1 MRRSL
6 TKEINTSGRKG
17 EAFPHCAAAKP
28 RWLIEWHTV
37 ADAAVPRETSFFT
50 PNQISDKSLARASL
64 WLPNLHVLRF
74 GKSHSISRERKRKVM
89 ATMDRGLE
97 NTAQPDAF
105 GTGRQPRGL
114 ATLFFTELWE
124 RFSYYGMRAILV
136 LYMVAPVSQG
146 GLGFD
151 TKHAASIYGT
161 YTMSVYLTALPG
173 GMLADR
179 ILGAKLAVLLGG
191 IVIACGHFSMVFH
204 SLTFFYLGMV
214 LIAVGTGLLK
224 PNISAMVGSLYTKD
238 DPRRDSGFS
247 IFYMGINIGAVLAP
261 LVCGY
266 LAQGE
271 SFKGFVARM
280 GFDVSTSWH
289 WGFGAAGVGM
299 CLGLIIY
306 GLNRKRLPDVDRS
319 VLDIAND
326 LEPATDQSS
335 ATATDVSPG
344 PRQRRANP
352 LIAVV
357 LSLILP
363 GAGHL
368 YRGQTGAG
376 LSWLFAFVLAG
387 IWYLAGGGIIL
398 GIVIIGIV
406 IACAISA
413 ARRPKASAQLT
424 PEEWKRVGA
433 IFVFFLFTILFWAA
447 YEQKGASLNLFAKDL
462 VRTEVFGMK
471 FPSSWLQSCTPAFVI
486 MLAPIFSYLWLRLG
500 KRQPSSPVK
509 FTLGLLFIGLAY
521 CLLVPA
527 AWMTAYGRISPL
539 WLVGLY
545 FLEVVGEMCLSP
557 VGLSTVTKLAPVK
570 LVGIMMGVWF
580 LAASFGS
587 KLAGKL
593 SEYYLPNSATLVKL
607 YGGIAVGLLISA
619 GLLALLTPRVKK
631 LMGSVN

>member
-1 MRRSL
+1 M
-6 TKEINTSGRKG
+6 TQ
-17 EAFPHCAAAKP
+17 
-28 RWLIEWHTV
+28 V
-37 ADAAVPRETSFFT
+37 ARVRGSN
-50 PNQISDKSLARASL
+50 PNSTEHF
-64 WLPNLHVLRF
+64 NV
-74 GKSHSISRERKRKVM
+74 VM
-89 ATMDRGLE
+89 ATRESGLP
-97 NTAQPDAF
+97 TIARAKSA
-105 GTGRQPRGL
+105 RVRHPRGL

-136 LYMVAPVSQG
+136 LYMVAPVAQG
-146 GLGFD
+146 GLAFD

-161 YTMSVYLTALPG
+161 YTMCVYLTALPG
-173 GMLADR
+173 GMIADR

-191 IVIACGHFSMVFH
+191 IIIACGHFSMVFH
-204 SLTFFYLGMV
+204 SLTFFYVGMV

-224 PNISAMVGSLYTKD
+224 PNISAMVGGLYTKD

-247 IFYMGINIGAVLAP
+247 IFYMGINIGAVMAP

-271 SFKGFVARM
+271 SFKAFVARM

-299 CLGLIIY
+299 CLGLVIY
-306 GLNRKRLPDVDRS
+306 LINQKRLPDLDRTA
-319 VLDIAND
+319 LDND
-326 LEPATDQSS
+326 IDSELTTDQTS
-335 ATATDVSPG
+335 ATTPEDPTTSTQ
-344 PRQRRANP
+344 PRRNP
-352 LIAVV
+352 VIAVV

-363 GAGHL
+363 GAGQL

-376 LSWLFAFVLAG
+376 LSWLFAFVLAW
-387 IWYLAGGGIIL
+387 IWYLLNGGIIS
-398 GIVIIGIV
+398 GAVIVIIAVAGAV
-406 IACAISA
+406 SS
-413 ARRPKASAQLT
+413 ARRHKAGAQLT
-424 PEEWKRVGA
+424 TEEWKRVAA
-433 IFVFFLFTILFWAA
+433 IFVFFLFTILFWGA

-462 VRTEVFGMK
+462 VRTEVFGMR

-486 MLAPIFSYLWLRLG
+486 LLAPIFSYLWVRLG
-500 KRQPSSPVK
+500 KRQPSSPIK

-545 FLEVVGEMCLSP
+545 FLEVIGEMCLSP

-580 LAASFGS
+580 LAASFGN
-587 KLAGKL
+587 KLAGYL
-593 SEYYLPNSATLVKL
+593 SGYYLPQSGTLMKL
-607 YGGIAVGLLISA
+607 YGGIAVALLISA
-619 GLLALLTPRVKK
+619 GLLAVLTPKVKR
-631 LMGSVN
+631 LMGTVN

>member
-1 MRRSL
+1 MATLESGL
-6 TKEINTSGRKG
+6 PTIAPANSGRVR
-17 EAFPHCAAAKP
+17 H
-28 RWLIEWHTV
+28 
-37 ADAAVPRETSFFT
+37 
-50 PNQISDKSLARASL
+50 
-64 WLPNLHVLRF
+64 
-74 GKSHSISRERKRKVM
+74 
-89 ATMDRGLE
+89 
-97 NTAQPDAF
+97 
-105 GTGRQPRGL
+105 PRGL

-136 LYMVAPVSQG
+136 LYMVAPIGQG

-161 YTMSVYLTALPG
+161 YTMCVYLTALPG
-173 GMLADR
+173 GMIADR

-191 IVIACGHFSMVFH
+191 IVIAAGHFSMVFH
-204 SLTFFYLGMV
+204 SLTFFYVGMV

-224 PNISAMVGSLYTKD
+224 PNISAMVGGLYGKD

-247 IFYMGINIGAVLAP
+247 IFYMGINIGAVMAP

-266 LAQGE
+266 LAQDDD
-271 SFKGFVARM
+271 FKAFLARM

-299 CLGLIIY
+299 CLGLVIY
-306 GLNRKRLPDVDRS
+306 LINQHRLPNIGRG
-319 VLDIAND
+319 
-326 LEPATDQSS
+326 
-335 ATATDVSPG
+335 ATAKAGESEPDPVSEVPTAVPTEATKLRG
-344 PRQRRANP
+344 NP
-352 LIAVV
+352 VIAVL
-357 LSLILP
+357 LSLVLP
-363 GAGHL
+363 GAGQL

-376 LSWLFAFVLAG
+376 LTWLFAFVLSW
-387 IWYLAGGGIIL
+387 IWYYANGFTTSTAVGAISAGV
-398 GIVIIGIV
+398 IVVIV
-406 IACAISA
+406 IASAVSA
-413 ARRPKASAQLT
+413 ARQPKAGAQLN
-424 PEEWKRVGA
+424 PDEWKRVGA

-462 VRTEVFGMK
+462 VRTEFFGRK

-486 MLAPIFSYLWLRLG
+486 MLAPIFSYLWVKLG
-500 KRQPSSPVK
+500 KRQPSSPIK

-580 LAASFGS
+580 LAAAFGN
-587 KLAGKL
+587 KLAGYL
-593 SEYYLPNSATLVKL
+593 SGFYVPQSGTLVKL
-607 YGGIAVGLLISA
+607 YGSIAIGLLISA
-619 GLLALLTPRVKK
+619 GLLAVLTPKVKK
-631 LMGSVN
+631 LMGTVN

>member
-1 MRRSL
+1 
-6 TKEINTSGRKG
+6 
-17 EAFPHCAAAKP
+17 
-28 RWLIEWHTV
+28 
-37 ADAAVPRETSFFT
+37 
-50 PNQISDKSLARASL
+50 
-64 WLPNLHVLRF
+64 
-74 GKSHSISRERKRKVM
+74 M
-89 ATMDRGLE
+89 ATIERGLE
-97 NTAQPDAF
+97 ITAPPRTPFF
-105 GTGRQPRGL
+105 GGHPLGL

-124 RFSYYGMRAILV
+124 RFSYYGMRAILT
-136 LYMVAPVSQG
+136 LYMVAPVEQG

-151 TKHAASIYGT
+151 VKHAASIYGT
-161 YTMSVYLTALPG
+161 YTMSVYLTGLPG

-179 ILGAKLAVLLGG
+179 LLGARLAVLLGG

-204 SLTFFYLGMV
+204 SITFFYLGMV

-224 PNISAMVGSLYTKD
+224 PNISAMVGSLYGKD

-247 IFYMGINIGAVLAP
+247 IFYMGINVGAVLAP

-306 GLNRKRLPDVDRS
+306 VLNRKRLPQMERNVIDNTDTE
-319 VLDIAND
+319 
-326 LEPATDQSS
+326 EPESAQTSATDTG
-335 ATATDVSPG
+335 ASPG
-344 PRQRRANP
+344 PSQRQWNP
-352 LIAVV
+352 VIAVV
-357 LSLILP
+357 LSLIP
-363 GAGHL
+363 GVGHM
-368 YRGQTGAG
+368 YKGQMGAG
-376 LSWLFAFVLAG
+376 LSWLFAFVVACVLAWL
-387 IWYLAGGGIIL
+387 WYLAGGGTIL
-398 GIVIIGIV
+398 GVMIIGIV
-406 IACAISA
+406 IACAVSA
-413 ARRPKASAQLT
+413 ARRPKASTQLT
-424 PEEWKRVGA
+424 PGEWKRVGA

-462 VRTEVFGMK
+462 VRTEAFGMR
-471 FPSSWLQSCTPAFVI
+471 FPSSWLQSCTPLFVI
-486 MLAPIFSYLWLRLG
+486 MLAPLFSMLWLRLG

-509 FTLGLLFIGLAY
+509 FILGLLFIGLAY

-527 AWMTAYGRISPL
+527 AWMTAHGRISPL

-580 LAASFGS
+580 LAAAFGS
-587 KLAGKL
+587 KLAGYL
-593 SEYYLPNSATLVKL
+593 SGFYVPQSGTLVKL
-607 YGGIAVGLLISA
+607 YGSIAVGLLISA
-619 GLLALLTPRVKK
+619 GILALLTPRVKK
-631 LMGSVN
+631 LMGTVN